1 MVMKKRIANKKT
13 LGNRPMRK
21 IIGSKSQVNDKK
33 TELLA
38 DIDKKLENIE
48 LEYGPVVYNELQAR
62 LEKTI
67 QIFNDEVESL
77 FSNTFS
83 TYKTKKNA
91 KNTKKESSK
100 KPQYIS
106 DYEESKKS

>member
-1 MVMKKRIANKKT
+1 MVMKKTIGNKKT

-21 IIGSKSQVNDKK
+21 IISNKNTNNKK

-38 DIDKKLENIE
+38 DIDQKLENIE
-48 LEYGPVVYNELQAR
+48 LEYGPVVYNELQSR

-77 FSNTFS
+77 FSDTFS
-83 TYKTKKNA
+83 TYKSK
-91 KNTKKESSK
+91 KNTKVKKNKENSK

-106 DYEESKKS
+106 DYEKSKKN

>member
-1 MVMKKRIANKKT
+1 MVMRKRIGMKKT
-13 LGNRPMRK
+13 LGNKPMRK
-21 IIGSKSQVNDKK
+21 IIGNNSVNNKK

-48 LEYGPVVYNELQAR
+48 LEYGPVVYKELQSR

-77 FSNTFS
+77 FKSTFS
-83 TYKTKKNA
+83 TYKSN
-91 KNTKKESSK
+91 KNTNVKKQKDSK
-100 KPQYIS
+100 KPKYIS
-106 DYEESKKS
+106 DYEKSKKS

>member
-1 MVMKKRIANKKT
+1 MMMKKTIGNKKT

-21 IIGSKSQVNDKK
+21 IVNNKIVNNKK

-48 LEYGPVVYNELQAR
+48 LEYGPVVYKELQSR

-77 FSNTFS
+77 FLSTFS
-83 TYKTKKNA
+83 TYKSNPTTKSKKNQ
-91 KNTKKESSK
+91 ESEK

-106 DYEESKKS
+106 DYEKSKKS

>member
-1 MVMKKRIANKKT
+1 MVMKRTIGNKKT

-21 IIGSKSQVNDKK
+21 IISNKNINNKK

-38 DIDKKLENIE
+38 DIDQKLENIE
-48 LEYGPVVYNELQAR
+48 LEYGPVVYNELQSR

-67 QIFNDEVESL
+67 QIFNDEVELL
-77 FSNTFS
+77 FLNNFS
-83 TYKTKKNA
+83 TYKSKKNA
-91 KNTKKESSK
+91 KVKKNKESSN

-106 DYEESKKS
+106 DYEKSKKK

>member
-1 MVMKKRIANKKT
+1 MVMKKRIGNKKT

-21 IIGSKSQVNDKK
+21 IIGSKNKAANKK
-33 TELLA
+33 DELLA

-48 LEYGPVVYNELQAR
+48 LEYGPVVYNELQSR

-77 FSNTFS
+77 FLNTFS
-83 TYKTKKNA
+83 TYKTKKST
-91 KNTKKESSK
+91 KTKKKESSK

>member
-1 MVMKKRIANKKT
+1 MVLLYIMNYK
-13 LGNRPMRK
+13 LGQK
-21 IIGSKSQVNDKK
+21 
-33 TELLA
+33 
-38 DIDKKLENIE
+38 
-48 LEYGPVVYNELQAR
+48 
-62 LEKTI
+62 KTI